1 MITVT
6 LGSLLLVAAVITFVI
21 IGLVAFFSVDDGI
34 APGRLHLRTFVF
46 GFIAA
51 ICVVVII
58 AVSWFI
64 TKGILAP

>member
-34 APGRLHLRTFVF
+34 APGLVF